1 MKGRLRTMRWKAAL
15 FLMGTLALAG
25 CGSSLEGSGDV
36 VTETRTVADFIA
48 VDADNGVRVLLTVDP
63 TAAGDVA
70 LAVITDSNL
79 QEFLTTEVSGT
90 RLSVSTDRN
99 GGVTPT
105 GAFDVS
111 ATVAVI
117 GDVSVD
123 DGAQLEITGTLGAV
137 TLSATNGAQVDGEA
151 LEASTVIVEADNGA
165 QISVCATGAVT
176 GEVKNGAILAVFCG
190 GNVDGVKTSDGG
202 AISSP

>member
-1 MKGRLRTMRWKAAL
+1 MTCPPPALPLAPLHPHDFRIMKGRLRTMRWKAAL

-123 DGAQLEITGTLGAV
+123 DET
-137 TLSATNGAQVDGEA
+137 